1 MFFGLRGITE
11 HHQMRWGYVKLCND
25 NKGDEYLLMIERN
38 TKTRIGIDI
47 KNQEEIPQRAWA
59 NKDDPSRCA
68 VAAYKL
74 YRSKSP
80 IKYCNPDDP
89 FYIQHN
95 TNPEKSALWFRSQ
108 PVGVNKLSKF
118 MKTIATNAGDYSVHV
133 LYIYKFNIQ
142 CIVFLCQ
149 HLINVFLVKIVKL

>member
-1 MFFGLRGITE
+1 VFFGLRGITE

-47 KNQEEIPQRAWA
+47 KNQGEIPQRAWA

-89 FYIQHN
+89 FMYTVITCICCNCFHEFAKFVDSN
-95 TNPEKSALWFRSQ
+95 RLGPE
-108 PVGVNKLSKF
+108 P
-118 MKTIATNAGDYSVHV
+118 
-133 LYIYKFNIQ
+133 
-142 CIVFLCQ
+142 
-149 HLINVFLVKIVKL
+149 